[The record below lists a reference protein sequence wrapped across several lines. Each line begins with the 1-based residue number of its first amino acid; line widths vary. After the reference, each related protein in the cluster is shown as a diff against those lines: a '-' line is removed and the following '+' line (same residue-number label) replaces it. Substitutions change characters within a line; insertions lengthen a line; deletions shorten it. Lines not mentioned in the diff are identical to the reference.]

1 MMQPETY
8 IVFFV
13 IAGLAWTGAAL
24 VAAAVW
30 CLFMRAVN
38 PMPKPTEWDREWE
51 KIEDNLRK

>member
-1 MMQPETY
+1 MQPETY

-30 CLFMRAVN
+30 YFFMKTIN
-38 PMPKPTEWDREWE
+38 PMPKPTEWDQEWE